1 MKHIHTPLFYSLLHP
16 TAQLR
21 PVHRSPFAVASLLFT
36 FSLRYKPMFM
46 LCFHLLCSAFLR
58 VLMIA
63 MIFFPV
69 FSVFCLMGLFIF
81 SFRLVGAL
89 QKFSF
94 SGFTCLDL
102 VSVESVGGCC
112 CGWVWVWSVF
122 GLGFY
127 DLCFVFSWCF
137 LCLGLA
143 WVSDRMVFFPLG
155 DFFSSFG
162 VWFFGGFGNFSCW
175 ALDFVAMSGF
185 SVLV

>member
-1 MKHIHTPLFYSLLHP
+1 MNNPWKNVLL
-16 TAQLR
+16 
-21 PVHRSPFAVASLLFT
+21 
-36 FSLRYKPMFM
+36 K
-46 LCFHLLCSAFLR
+46 FHWFK
-58 VLMIA
+58 
-63 MIFFPV
+63 FH
-69 FSVFCLMGLFIF
+69 FIF
-81 SFRLVGAL
+81 WCLVIACPFVSLFRLVGAL

-143 WVSDRMVFFPLG
+143 WVSDRIVFFPLG